1 MTLSRHLSIATAAAA
16 LVLAASTPASTPAAA
31 IKPFA
36 ADYVASYMGMQGAG
50 KMTIAS
56 AGGNRWTYTLV
67 IRNQVASLSQATTF
81 EDNAGQLRPLSSTD
95 SSVLLIKKINS
106 SATYDWGKGEA
117 RWSGDVKPERA
128 GPVKLQPGD
137 LDGLL
142 VNLALARDAAA
153 GKAGSYRMVDD
164 GRVKQITTR
173 IDGKDSL
180 RIGGQDHPATRA
192 TYDDGKKQYVVWAI
206 EGIPVPA
213 RILQRKDG
221 QDQIDLRIAAL
232 K

>member
-1 MTLSRHLSIATAAAA
+1 MTLRTSALSALGAFALVATASAPA
-16 LVLAASTPASTPAAA
+16 LAA
-31 IKPFA
+31 KPFS

-50 KMTIAS
+50 RMSIAS
-56 AGGNRWTYTLV
+56 AGGNRWKYSLS
-67 IRNQVASLSQATTF
+67 IRNSVAQLSQVTTF
-81 EDNAGQLRPLSSTD
+81 DDVGGQLRPLSSTD
-95 SSVLLIKKINS
+95 SSLLLIKKVNRN
-106 SATYDWGKGEA
+106 ATYDWSKGEA
-117 RWSGDVKPERA
+117 RWSGDVKPDRA
-128 GPVKLQPGD
+128 GPVKLQAGD

-164 GRVKQITTR
+164 GRVKQINTT
-173 IDGKDSL
+173 IDGKETLS
-180 RIGGQDHPATRA
+180 IGGRDRQATRA
-192 TYDDGKKQYVVWAI
+192 TYADGDKQYVVWAV

-221 QDQIDLRIAAL
+221 KDQIDLRIASL